1 MGIGSAIAGIGSALI
16 GASSAKKAAKAQSK
30 AADQQYQLQKDIYDD
45 TKSRFQPYEQAG
57 GTALDAY
64 MYEMGL
70 GAAPTV
76 GGSRSP
82 LNIETISTPDR
93 FTGGRPDSGI
103 IALGNG
109 MRSLGATLTSEGRS
123 FTPGSTQ
130 YRVNGQ
136 TFNTMDEAR
145 AYADANAKTT
155 GGKAYQGFTATP
167 GYQFRVDQGND
178 SINALAG
185 SQGGLLSGKTL
196 QNLASFNQN
205 IASEEY
211 GNYMTRLAGLTDMG
225 QAAAGNQA
233 SAGNAFASGA
243 ANALANKGNA
253 QAAGYA
259 GVGNALQSGIGN
271 GIGIWQYQQGLNKAR

>member
-1 MGIGSAIAGIGSALI
+1 MGIGAAIAGIGSSLI
-16 GASSAKKAAKAQSK
+16 GASSAKKAANAQSK

-45 TKSRFQPYEQAG
+45 TKARFQPYERAG

-64 MYEMGL
+64 LYEMGL

-82 LNIETISTPDR
+82 LNIETISTPDS
-93 FTGGRPDSGI
+93 FSGGRPNSGT

-109 MRSLGATLTSEGRS
+109 VRNLGATVTSGGGT
-123 FTPGSTQ
+123 FTPGRTQ

-136 TFNTMDEAR
+136 MFNTMDEAR

-185 SQGGLLSGKTL
+185 SRGGLMSGKTL
-196 QNLASFNQN
+196 QDLASFNQN
-205 IASEEY
+205 IASDEY

-253 QAAGYA
+253 QAAGAA
-259 GVGNALQSGIGN
+259 GVGNALQN
-271 GIGIWQYQQGLNKAR
+271 GISNGVGIWQYQQGLNQK